1 MPPKKKE
8 AEEKVPAAEQTP
20 KKKSPILKILIAVV
34 ALGLLGGGGFFA
46 YTKFFAKGDSPKEAQ
61 ATPVAAK
68 PVVKNME
75 TFLVNLADPGGERYL
90 KVTMQLSLNSEAASQ
105 EIDARMAEL
114 RDSVLML
121 LSSKE
126 YDDISTLSG
135 KLALKKTL
143 MSTINRLLKQG
154 TVQDIYFTEFLV
166 Q

>member
-1 MPPKKKE
+1 MAPKKKE
-8 AEEKVPAAEQTP
+8 AEAKAPGAEQTP

-34 ALGLLGGGGFFA
+34 VLGLLGGGGFFA
-46 YTKFFAKGDSPKEAQ
+46 YTKFFAKGDAPKEAQ
-61 ATPVAAK
+61 AKPVAAK

-105 EIDARMAEL
+105 EIDTRMAEL
-114 RDSVLML
+114 RDSILML

-135 KLALKKTL
+135 KMALKKTL
-143 MSTINRLLKQG
+143 MSTLNRLLKQG

>member
-8 AEEKVPAAEQTP
+8 AEKQAPDAKQTP
-20 KKKSPILKILIAVV
+20 KKKPASLKILIAVV

-46 YTKFFAKGDSPKEAQ
+46 YSKFFAKGDLSKEAQ
-61 ATPVAAK
+61 AK
-68 PVVKNME
+68 PVVTKPVIKNIE